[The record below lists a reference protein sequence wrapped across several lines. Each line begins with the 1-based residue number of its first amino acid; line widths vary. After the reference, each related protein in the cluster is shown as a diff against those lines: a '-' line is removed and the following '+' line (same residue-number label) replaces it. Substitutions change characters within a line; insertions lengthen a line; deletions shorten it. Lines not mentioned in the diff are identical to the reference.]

1 MWTVSY
7 WKQLVEDAVVG
18 ASTAVVALLGDGA
31 NLWSV
36 DWKAAVGIGGGA
48 ALVAVLKGL
57 TAKNV
62 GTPNT
67 TSVVRQDEA

>member
-18 ASTAVVALLGDGA
+18 ASTALVALLGDGA
-31 NLWSV
+31 NLWTV
-36 DWKAAVGIGGGA
+36 DWKTAVGLGGGA

-57 TAKNV
+57 LAKNV
-62 GTPNT
+62 GTPGT
-67 TSVVRQDEA
+67 TSVVKTDA

>member
-7 WKQLVEDAVVG
+7 WKQLIEDAVVG
-18 ASTAVVALLGDGA
+18 ASTALIALLGDGA
-31 NLWSV
+31 NLWAV

-48 ALVAVLKGL
+48 ALVAFLKGL

-62 GTPNT
+62 GTPGT
-67 TSVVRQDEA
+67 TSYVKYDAP